1 MPGSGCGRY
10 RKREVKRLENMA
22 EIQKCILYVAGLW
35 GACLVFLLPLERRQ
49 HFPLRICL
57 SAAAVPALFFVC
69 YALTV
74 VVPRGM
80 QEGRCRI
87 QMEGWAD
94 VCGEILLLL
103 ISYAIAAVVFRCCVR
118 VRGFEL
124 WYCSVWAFMVNLLFL
139 ETGTLVGKFAVWLP
153 AALFIAGYVAVG
165 LTAARWMPEKG
176 HYTIGPRQ
184 IISAWMLCAMT
195 GTIGLFANLRLIV
208 APVSV
213 MLQFYCVTI
222 LYLQSALFKKSS
234 MRKELDMIHLL
245 WHQQKEQYRISRET
259 IDLINHKCH
268 DLKHQVGAMRKIQ
281 DDNERE
287 KYLQEI
293 ENSVQIYNAIVRT
306 GNEILD
312 TILTEK
318 SLLCE
323 NKGIHINCVADGAL
337 LSFMDPVDLYTLFGN
352 AVDNAIEAVRKIDQ
366 KEKRVIDIMIYE
378 RQKLIAVQIVNPV
391 EDELKF
397 EDGLPLTTKAKNGYH
412 GFGMKSMR
420 HTVEKYGG
428 YLRSEVKDGCFYLKI
443 MVPQREKTT

>member
-1 MPGSGCGRY
+1 MGNPT
-10 RKREVKRLENMA
+10 
-22 EIQKCILYVAGLW
+22 EIQQCILYGAGLW
-35 GACLVFLLPLERRQ
+35 GACLVFLLPLERKQ
-49 HFPLRICL
+49 HFALRVCA
-57 SAAAVPALFFVC
+57 SAVLIPVMSLLYFVSDGI
-69 YALTV
+69 L
-74 VVPRGM
+74 
-80 QEGRCRI
+80 QEEIR
-87 QMEGWAD
+87 
-94 VCGEILLLL
+94 VEILLILV
-103 ISYAIAAVVFRCCVR
+103 SYASASAVFRVCVK
-118 VRGFEL
+118 VRGFEM
-124 WYCSVWAFMVNLLFL
+124 WYCGVWGFVTNLLFL
-139 ETGTLVGKFAVWLP
+139 EFGWMVGGKAGFVLQGIVFVLGYTVIGFTG
-153 AALFIAGYVAVG
+153 
-165 LTAARWMPEKG
+165 ARWMPEKG

-184 IISAWMLCAMT
+184 MISAWVLCAMAAT
-195 GTIGLFANLRLIV
+195 VGLLANLGMTIP
-208 APVSV
+208 PVSV
-213 MLQFYCVTI
+213 MLQIYCVTI
-222 LYLQSALFKKSS
+222 LYLQNTLFKKSS

-268 DLKHQVGAMRKIQ
+268 DLKHQVSAMRTIK
-281 DDNERE
+281 DADERE
-287 KYLQEI
+287 KYLQEV

-323 NKGIHINCVADGAL
+323 NSGIHINCVADGAL
-337 LSFMDPVDLYTLFGN
+337 LSFMNPVDLYTLFGN
-352 AVDNAIEAVRKIDQ
+352 AIDNAIEAVRKIGQ

-391 EDELKF
+391 ENEMKF

-443 MVPQREKTT
+443 MVPQKEESTAL